1 MAVLPHLICTT
12 HRIASV
18 LLMIALTMTTSFAS
32 ATVVHGSDTLLGN
45 TYDTWQEPSDT
56 TWRFACQ
63 TPCAIPLPT
72 LQAAAAGFQAAKQ
85 QLLNLSDIDT
95 VPELQPVDIFFEL
108 DSRFRG
114 SDGI

>member
-63 TPCAIPLPT
+63 TP
-72 LQAAAAGFQAAKQ
+72 
-85 QLLNLSDIDT
+85 T
-95 VPELQPVDIFFEL
+95 VPELRPVDIFFEL